1 MATMIF
7 LMIVGALTLTSIL
20 LTGILFLEAVGKFFG
35 QVVGRVEVYQNHN
48 AKQRAWGARLLK
60 DGKR

>member
-1 MATMIF
+1 MTTIIF

-20 LTGILFLEAVGKFFG
+20 LSVILFLEAVGKFF
-35 QVVGRVEVYQNHN
+35 QRVAGRVELYQNHN